1 MSVKSSI
8 QTYAYIQEK
17 REPLCKEVMGMAYVL
32 SVGTSIPKY
41 HVSQETA
48 ADFARGM
55 FADSFKD
62 IDRLLKAFQNGEIES
77 RQFVRPIEWY
87 KTARGFQKK
96 PAVYG
101 RNRQAQCGCGT

>member
-1 MSVKSSI
+1 
-8 QTYAYIQEK
+8 
-17 REPLCKEVMGMAYVL
+17 MGMAYVL

-87 KTARGFQKK
+87 KTARGFSEKTGCIRKK
-96 PAVYG
+96 PSSTV
-101 RNRQAQCGCGT
+101 RMRHLIV